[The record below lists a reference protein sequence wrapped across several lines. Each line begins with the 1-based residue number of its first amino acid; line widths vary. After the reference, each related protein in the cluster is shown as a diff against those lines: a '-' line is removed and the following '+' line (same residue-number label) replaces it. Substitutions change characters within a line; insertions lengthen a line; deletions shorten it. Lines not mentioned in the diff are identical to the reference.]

1 MKMHASL
8 LSLILAAGASVSV
21 PAFAQNPSPDPAQTP
36 GAAQP
41 STPAA
46 QDTANG
52 DQDSTSDKKQK
63 EIKHDGGKKDVD
75 AIGERKMGGMDF
87 YSIQKEIAMG
97 RQYAQQ
103 FEQTV
108 KLVNDPVINEYV
120 NRVGQNLVRNSDAK
134 VPFTIKVIDDD
145 SINAMALPGGFFYV
159 NTGLILAADDE
170 SEMAGAMAHEIAH
183 VAARHGTRG
192 ASRAQLANLMTIPL
206 IFVGGPAGIIAGE
219 AAGIGLPVTFLKF
232 SRAFEA
238 EADYLGIQY
247 MYKTGYDP
255 NGLIDIFEKIDA
267 LNKKKPGAMAKIF
280 SDHPQTPDRI
290 QKSQEE
296 INTILPPREQYVIT
310 TSEFNDVKTRLSRL
324 QNRHKVDDQNP
335 DKPGLRR
342 TAENA
347 PAEGSGG
354 KKDDDRPV
362 LHRTDH

>member
-1 MKMHASL
+1 MKIHLSL
-8 LSLILAAGASVSV
+8 LSLILAA
-21 PAFAQNPSPDPAQTP
+21 
-36 GAAQP
+36 
-41 STPAA
+41 TPAA
-46 QDTANG
+46 LAQNQTQQDPPQQQPSATQSQPAAQAQQ
-52 DQDSTSDKKQK
+52 DQSSDDQSPSSDKQK
-63 EIKHDGGKKDVD
+63 KIKHDGGKSDVD
-75 AIGERKMGGMDF
+75 AIGSRKMGGMDF

-97 RQYAQQ
+97 RQYAEQ
-103 FEQTV
+103 FEHTV
-108 KLVNDPVINEYV
+108 KLVQDPVINEYV

-206 IFVGGPAGIIAGE
+206 IFVGGPAGMIAGE

-247 MYKTGYDP
+247 MYKSGYDP

-267 LNKKKPGAMAKIF
+267 LNKKKPGAMSKIF

-296 INTILPPREQYVIT
+296 INTILPPRDQYIIT
-310 TSEFNDVKTRLSRL
+310 TSEFNDVKSRL
-324 QNRHKVDDQNP
+324 TKLENHRKVDDQDP
-335 DKPGLRR
+335 EKPNLRR
-342 TAENA
+342 TAEN
-347 PAEGSGG
+347 GSPNSSSSS